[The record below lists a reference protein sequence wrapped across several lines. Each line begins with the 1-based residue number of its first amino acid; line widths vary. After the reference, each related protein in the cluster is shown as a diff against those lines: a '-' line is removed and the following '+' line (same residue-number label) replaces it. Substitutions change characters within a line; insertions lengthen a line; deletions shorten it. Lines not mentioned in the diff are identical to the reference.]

1 MDAMTFDLDA
11 LLANSRAYWLG
22 WGRED
27 ADDVLYRSGIGD
39 AQLNGV
45 VCRDSR
51 PFEEAL
57 TDARARLDGVP
68 WMWWVGPESPAD
80 TSRLLVE
87 HGAEPS
93 HGMPVMAVELDRVR
107 PVACPPDLVV
117 GEAADLRE
125 WVSAY
130 GPSFGIPPEAVDQV
144 VAAEAA
150 MPGRITRFEGRIGG
164 RIAGTSALLETDGV
178 AGVYVVT
185 VPEEFRRRGI
195 GAALTAAALS
205 AGRDRGHRVGTLQ
218 ATSAG
223 KPVYD
228 RMGFD
233 LLSRYDF
240 YTFPADS

>member
-1 MDAMTFDLDA
+1 MGGMTFDLDP

-27 ADDVLYRSGIGD
+27 ADGVLYRSGIGD
-39 AQLNGV
+39 TQLNGV
-45 VCRDSR
+45 VRRDSR

-57 TDARARLDGVP
+57 ADARARLAGVP
-68 WMWWVGPESPAD
+68 WQWWVGPESSPD
-80 TSRLLVE
+80 TAELLLG
-87 HGAEPS
+87 HGAERS

-107 PVACPPDLVV
+107 PVESPPDLVV
-117 GEAADLRE
+117 AEAADLRE
-125 WVSAY
+125 WVAAY
-130 GPSFGIPPEAVDQV
+130 SPSFGIPEGHLDEV

-150 MPGRITRFEGRIGG
+150 MPGRITRFEGRLDG

-195 GAALTAAALS
+195 GSALTAAALS
-205 AGRDRGHRVGTLQ
+205 AGRERGHRVGTLQ

-223 KPVYD
+223 EPVYE

-233 LLSRYDF
+233 VLGRYDF
-240 YTFPADS
+240 YHFPSDS